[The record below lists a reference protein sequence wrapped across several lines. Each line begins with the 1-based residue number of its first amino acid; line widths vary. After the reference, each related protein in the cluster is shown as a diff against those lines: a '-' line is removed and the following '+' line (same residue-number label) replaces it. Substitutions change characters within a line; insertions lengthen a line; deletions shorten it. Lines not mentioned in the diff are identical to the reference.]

1 MRVAVIGLASSHVD
15 QIIRLCAGG
24 RLGSAQVNALIAPVM
39 ESVDQARIGALHR
52 TLPTVVGETPLT
64 GEDDPAAEP
73 EDIARALAGRVD
85 AAIIATRDSAGHRA
99 LAEPLLRADIPVFVD
114 KPFVTDPADAEA
126 LVALAER
133 RGVPITSS
141 SALRWHPQVL
151 EAADRWAVL
160 PGGLTCHVAGPA
172 DPSSPHGGRMFLGV
186 HAVEAALALLRGRPG
201 TVRVHDHDGHRFADI
216 EAGAD
221 RAVVDLGPHDGL
233 RLVGPGIDTPLR
245 LDPEFLRPGL
255 MDFLA
260 GVHRGDRHGPL
271 SGIALIDAARVLAD
285 VCR

>member
-15 QIIRLCAGG
+15 QIIRLCAAG
-24 RLGSAQVNALIAPVM
+24 RLGSAQVNALIAPVI
-39 ESVDQARIGALHR
+39 EPVDPARIGALHR
-52 TLPTVVGETPLT
+52 TLPTVVGETLLT
-64 GEDDPAAEP
+64 SEDDPTAEP
-73 EDIARALAGRVD
+73 ADIARALTGRVD

-99 LAEPLLRADIPVFVD
+99 LTEPLLRADIPVFVD

-186 HAVEAALALLRGRPG
+186 HAVEATLALLRGRPG
-201 TVRVHDHDGHRFADI
+201 AVRVTDHDGHRFADI
-216 EAGAD
+216 EAGSD

-233 RLVGPGIDTPLR
+233 RLVGPSIDTPLR

-255 MDFLA
+255 LDFLD
-260 GVHRGDRHGPL
+260 GVRRGERQGPL